1 MVEKMK
7 ISELAKLAGV
17 TPRTIR
23 YYENLGLLEASE
35 REGTGFRYYTDDEL
49 TRLQKINLLKT
60 LGLTLEEISQVVPLL
75 FEEPRKLAGKRML
88 LEILKAHLQKVDRQV
103 DSLTQ
108 HRTELQER
116 IKLIQQWIDDRATD
130 E

>member
-1 MVEKMK
+1 MVEKMR

-23 YYENLGLLEASE
+23 YYESLGLIEANE
-35 REGTGFRYYTDDEL
+35 REGTGFRYYSDREL
-49 TRLQKINLLKT
+49 ARLEKINLLKT
-60 LGLTLEEISQVVPLL
+60 LGLSLDEISQVIPLL
-75 FEEPRKLAGKRML
+75 FEEPKKLAGKKML
-88 LEILKAHLQKVDRQV
+88 LDFLQDHLQAIDRQV

-116 IKLIQQWIDDRATD
+116 IQLIQQWIDLQETGK
-130 E
+130 

>member
-1 MVEKMK
+1 MVEKMR

-23 YYENLGLLEASE
+23 YYEGLGLLEASE
-35 REGTGFRYYTDDEL
+35 REGTGFRYYTENEL
-49 TRLQKINLLKT
+49 ARLQKINLLKT
-60 LGLTLEEISQVVPLL
+60 LGLTLDEISTVIPLL
-75 FEEPRKLAGKRML
+75 FEEPRKLAGKQML
-88 LEILKAHLQKVDRQV
+88 LDILKEHLQTIDRQV

-116 IKLIQQWIDDRATD
+116 IKLIQRWLDSQPVDK
-130 E
+130 

>member
-49 TRLQKINLLKT
+49 MRLQKINLLKT

-75 FEEPRKLAGKRML
+75 FEEPRKLTGKRML

-103 DSLTQ
+103 DFLTQ

-116 IKLIQQWIDDRATD
+116 IKLIQQWIEARSTN

>member
-49 TRLQKINLLKT
+49 MRLQKINLLKT
-60 LGLTLEEISQVVPLL
+60 LGLTLEEISQVIPLL
-75 FEEPRKLAGKRML
+75 FEEPRKLAGKKIL
-88 LEILKAHLQKVDRQV
+88 LEILKDHLQKIDRQV

>member
-1 MVEKMK
+1 MVEKMR
-7 ISELAKLAGV
+7 ISELARLAGV

-35 REGTGFRYYTDDEL
+35 REGTGFRYYTENEL
-49 TRLQKINLLKT
+49 RRLQKINLLKT
-60 LGLTLEEISQVVPLL
+60 LGLTLDEISQVVPLL
-75 FEEPRKLAGKRML
+75 FEEPRKLAGKKML
-88 LEILKAHLQKVDRQV
+88 IEILKDHLQQIDRQV

-116 IKLIQQWIDDRATD
+116 IKLIQQWIEARSTN